1 MPKTDFDAGFLPQ
14 GFSEIT
20 VESDMSIALKP
31 EWKTFNDY
39 MQALSSKYRVR
50 AKKVYSLCKEHQVRS
65 VDMSLTDIEQ
75 HQERIFALY
84 GKVMSKADFK

>member
-1 MPKTDFDAGFLPQ
+1 
-14 GFSEIT
+14 
-20 VESDMSIALKP
+20 MSIALKP

-84 GKVMSKADFK
+84 GKAVSYTHLDVYKRQQVPNWPPVRCA